1 MPASPLPTCPSP
13 DEVPL
18 LPLLLSSSCR
28 RRVFGDNQWQQCWRL
43 PGWAAL
49 QVASL
54 TAPVRHCLLTPP
66 TLPASPSLFPSPV
79 FALVPSLIF
88 FLGHFA
94 TGAHSHD
101 RQLGGGEFSTTLT
114 QEPVPGTAKMAAVNN
129 TRRLYV
135 VPCSQVDFTVYFA
148 FLCYLLC
155 ILFFFPI
162 VFPHL
167 STHLVGFVPSSL
179 LYQRLPGWF
188 MSANQASTLQG
199 FRSPVCAWLYE
210 CH

>member
-28 RRVFGDNQWQQCWRL
+28 RRVFGDDQWQQCWRL

-66 TLPASPSLFPSPV
+66 TLPASPSLLPSPV

-155 ILFFFPI
+155 ILFFFPHCLPSP
-162 VFPHL
+162 VDTSCWLRPEFAAL
-167 STHLVGFVPSSL
+167 STTTWLVYVGEPSIHTARVSL
-179 LYQRLPGWF
+179 PC
-188 MSANQASTLQG
+188 
-199 FRSPVCAWLYE
+199 VCMVV
-210 CH
+210 